1 MNAPILVAAAIVFVA
16 FLAHTIV
23 GNREAW
29 QTRPPGLDGET
40 GDIDAPVERH
50 WVQSFCAFQLVTVDL
65 FVLTVV
71 LGALG
76 STDLVPAERTVAMA
90 LTGLFVL
97 WGAAWLVTL
106 RVLGRPRRDYG
117 LLSQWAFWFVCAGLL
132 YWGATGL

>member
-1 MNAPILVAAAIVFVA
+1 MNVPILVAGAIVFVA
-16 FLAHTIV
+16 FLAHSVV

-29 QTRPPGLDGET
+29 HTRPAGIGGKT
-40 GDIDAPVERH
+40 AGTDATIERH

-65 FVLTVV
+65 FVLSVV

-76 STDLVPAERTVAMA
+76 ATDLVPAERTVAIA
-90 LTGLFVL
+90 LAGVFLL
-97 WGAAWLVTL
+97 WGTAWLVTL